1 MTELI
6 DQAITSELTAQLPLF
21 QITKGNPNAEDL
33 AALTAVVLAL
43 AAAESGAEATDS
55 VEHGRAWIRRE
66 RLRLAPTP
74 GPGAWRRSAWR

>member
-6 DQAITSELTAQLPLF
+6 DQVVVAELAAEPPLF
-21 QITKGNPNAEDL
+21 QVTKGNPNAEDL

-43 AAAESGAEATDS
+43 ASAESGAEATDS

>member
-6 DQAITSELTAQLPLF
+6 EEAFASELTAQLPLF
-21 QITKGNPNAEDL
+21 QVTKENPNAEDL

-43 AAAESGAEATDS
+43 ASAESGAEAADS